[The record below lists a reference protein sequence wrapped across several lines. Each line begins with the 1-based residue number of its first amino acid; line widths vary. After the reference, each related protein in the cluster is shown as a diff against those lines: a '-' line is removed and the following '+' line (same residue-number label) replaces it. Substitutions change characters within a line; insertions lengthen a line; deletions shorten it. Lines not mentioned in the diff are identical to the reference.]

1 MTQISEPAP
10 VGPGTLIGSVRLKR
24 LLGQGG
30 MGSVWIGDHASLETE
45 VAVKFMSAEIATK
58 PEAVAR
64 FKREATAAAQ
74 LKSPHVVQVL
84 DHGVTPYGVPFIV
97 MELLEGEDVGKRV
110 GRLGQLPVVEV
121 CAIVTQACKALG
133 KAHARGIVHRDI
145 KPDNIF
151 LVDSEGELFV
161 KLLDFGIA
169 KRAEDAALHMTGT
182 GTMVGTPYF
191 MSPEQVMS
199 AKDADYRADLWSLA
213 VVAYNALTGRV
224 PFFAETLGALCVAI
238 HSGYHAPVTRDR
250 PELPAAL
257 DSWFH
262 RALARDPAARFASA
276 KQMAEEF
283 ARASGVAIA
292 PTASLGG
299 AGSSAPLGERLTAA
313 ITTPG
318 FGTPS
323 PTPLSPAPNT
333 LFGAIVTH
341 PGTPKSHKRLAIVT
355 LLGGALAALA
365 GAVLLLNAR
374 IGPAPVDSEP
384 HAVSAPDVQPA
395 PPMSTGAV
403 ATTPPPAPS
412 PPARATPELVS
423 SAVSPQPKSA
433 RTKPAKG
440 KASAVAAPSAPVPS
454 IPTSTP
460 PRKGKDYGF

>member
-1 MTQISEPAP
+1 MTQLSEPAP
-10 VGPGTLIGSVRLKR
+10 VGPGTVIGSNVRLKR

-30 MGSVWIGDHASLETE
+30 MGSVWVGEHAALETE
-45 VAVKFMSAEIATK
+45 VAVKFMSAEIATQ

-64 FKREATAAAQ
+64 FKREASAAAQ
-74 LKSPHVVQVL
+74 LKSPHVVQVF
-84 DHGVTPYGVPFIV
+84 DHGVTPHGVPFIV

-110 GRLGQLPVVEV
+110 GRLGQLPVAEV
-121 CAIVTQACKALG
+121 ATIVTQACKALG

-151 LVDSEGELFV
+151 LVDSEGEMFV

-169 KRAEDAALHMTGT
+169 KRVEDAALHMTGT

-199 AKDADYRADLWSLA
+199 AKDADHRADLWSLA

-250 PELPAAL
+250 LDLPAAL
-257 DSWFH
+257 DGWFH

-276 KQMAEEF
+276 KQMAQEF
-283 ARASGVAIA
+283 ARAAGV
-292 PTASLGG
+292 PTQETASMGG
-299 AGSSAPLGERLTAA
+299 AGSAPLGAGFTAA

-323 PTPLSPAPNT
+323 PMPVSAAPNT

-341 PGTPKSHKRLAIVT
+341 PGTAKSHKHLAILTVVSVT
-355 LLGGALAALA
+355 LATVVGGAL
-365 GAVLLLNAR
+365 LLRAR
-374 IGPAPVDSEP
+374 TGPLPVDSGG
-384 HAVSAPDVQPA
+384 HA
-395 PPMSTGAV
+395 
-403 ATTPPPAPS
+403 
-412 PPARATPELVS
+412 E
-423 SAVSPQPKSA
+423 
-433 RTKPAKG
+433 
-440 KASAVAAPSAPVPS
+440 SAPVAPLVSGEAAPKRAASAHLPPVPPPS
-454 IPTSTP
+454 ASIATDQVRPRSATP
-460 PRKGKDYGF
+460 RRAKTKPVAAASAQVLPPPVPPKKGKDYGF

>member
-1 MTQISEPAP
+1 MTQLSEPAP
-10 VGPGTLIGSVRLKR
+10 VGPGTVIGSNVRLKR
-24 LLGQGG
+24 LIGQGG
-30 MGSVWIGDHASLETE
+30 MGSVWVGEHAALETE

-74 LKSPHVVQVL
+74 LKSPHVVQVF
-84 DHGVTPYGVPFIV
+84 DHGVTPHGMPFIV

-110 GRLGQLPVVEV
+110 GRLGHLPVAEV
-121 CAIVTQACKALG
+121 ATIVTQACKALG

-151 LVDSEGELFV
+151 LVDSEGEMFV

-169 KRAEDAALHMTGT
+169 KRVEDAALHMTGT

-213 VVAYNALTGRV
+213 VVAYNALTGRI

-250 PELPAAL
+250 PDLPAAL
-257 DSWFH
+257 DGWFR

-276 KQMAEEF
+276 RQMAQEF
-283 ARASGVAIA
+283 ARAAGVPIQE
-292 PTASLGG
+292 TASMGG
-299 AGSSAPLGERLTAA
+299 VGAAAPLGAGFTAA

-323 PTPLSPAPNT
+323 PMPVSAAPNT
-333 LFGAIVTH
+333 LLGATVTH
-341 PGTPKSHKRLAIVT
+341 PGTAKSHKLLAISTVAGVI
-355 LLGGALAALA
+355 LAAVVGGALLP
-365 GAVLLLNAR
+365 L
-374 IGPAPVDSEP
+374 PVDSGG
-384 HAVSAPDVQPA
+384 HAVSAPAANPVP
-395 PPMSTGAV
+395 
-403 ATTPPPAPS
+403 
-412 PPARATPELVS
+412 LVS
-423 SAVSPQPKSA
+423 AETAAKTPSSEPLPSERVPTASAVSANEPPRPKSLPA
-433 RTKPAKG
+433 RPAKTKPA
-440 KASAVAAPSAPVPS
+440 ASASAPIKPPP
-454 IPTSTP
+454 IPP
-460 PRKGKDYGF
+460 KKGKDYGF